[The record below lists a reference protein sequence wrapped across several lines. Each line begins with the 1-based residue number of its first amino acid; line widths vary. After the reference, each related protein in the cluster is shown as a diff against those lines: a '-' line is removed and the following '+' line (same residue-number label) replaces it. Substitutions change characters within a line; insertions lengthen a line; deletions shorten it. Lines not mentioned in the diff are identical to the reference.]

1 MTWRAW
7 IRLKTTDGVG
17 VGVLELARLDEA
29 RLEEAGVEEAGTAET
44 YKGVAD
50 GVVEGVAEDYIIS
63 WILSQRLTFQKH
75 RRLTDARPDRLLD
88 D

>member
-7 IRLKTTDGVG
+7 IRLKITDGVG
-17 VGVLELARLDEA
+17 VGVLELASLDEA
-29 RLEEAGVEEAGTAET
+29 MLEEAGVEEAGTADT

-50 GVVEGVAEDYIIS
+50 GVVEGVAEDYIPFIS
-63 WILSQRLTFQKH
+63 LDLANPLEANE
-75 RRLTDARPDRLLD
+75 LTDARPDRLLD